1 VVSLDEDLARVAAV
15 RQALGAERKLM
26 VDINCAWSP
35 ALAIQMGQA
44 MEPYHLF
51 WIEEPVAT
59 DDMRGSA
66 EVARVLGTAISG
78 YETEIGLYGFREL
91 ITQRAVDIVQPDLAW
106 AGGFTECRR
115 IAALAHA
122 YNLMVA
128 PHAFSS
134 AVLLVAAMHLLAS
147 IPNGLVLE
155 VDQNPHALREEL
167 LREPV
172 RVDADGYVHMPERP
186 GLGIELNHAT
196 VERYRV

>member
-1 VVSLDEDLARVAAV
+1 
-15 RQALGAERKLM
+15 
-26 VDINCAWSP
+26 
-35 ALAIQMGQA
+35 
-44 MEPYHLF
+44 
-51 WIEEPVAT
+51 VAT
-59 DDMRGSA
+59 DDIRGSA
-66 EVARVLGTAISG
+66 EVARALGTAIAG

-91 ITQRAVDIVQPDLAW
+91 IAQRAVDIVQPDLAW

-134 AVLLVAAMHLLAS
+134 AILLVAAMHLLAS

-155 VDQNPHALREEL
+155 FDQNPHALRDDL
-167 LREPV
+167 LLAPS
-172 RVDADGYVHMPERP
+172 RVDADGFVPLPEQR
-186 GLGIELNHAT
+186 GRGVALKQTT